1 MGTIKPQ
8 PKVTPAAKTTLVVV
22 APTPDQPFVDALK
35 ALVSKYR

>member
-8 PKVTPAAKTTLVVV
+8 PKVTSAAKITLVVV
-22 APTPDQPFVDALK
+22 APIPDQPFVDALK